1 MITPLEQEIIDKFQK
16 QLDGSPVSE
25 TITAS
30 LVASFSSDKLPTV
43 ESVAELFRSESGEKE
58 V

>member
-1 MITPLEQEIIDKFQK
+1 MITPLEQEIIEKFQEK
-16 QLDGSPVSE
+16 LDESSTSE

-30 LVASFSSDKLPTV
+30 LIASFSSDKLPTA